1 MQALGSEADYVFGS
15 LGFLLVTGTL
25 LGLSGIAGDTVILPK
40 PPAEVSEDNPQALGT
55 QFIEC
60 LVTIYTDCDRDT
72 STKFFSTITN
82 VLDFVVGYLAFF
94 FQLLTFQLPIPSW
107 LNAVIVVP
115 PASVLAYIGLRFAR
129 GGG

>member
-40 PPAEVSEDNPQALGT
+40 PPAEVSEDNPQALGA

-60 LVTIYTDCDRDT
+60 LVTVYTDCDRDT
-72 STKFFSTITN
+72 STQFFSTITN
-82 VLDFVVGYLAFF
+82 VLDFVVSYLAFF